1 MKQKVEC
8 VKADILLKGKDRSI
22 TSENVSREEDRMIL
36 SGENMPLL
44 NHGIQVDQAC
54 YSEEGLCFMKGQVT
68 LSTPYQVNLT
78 ILHEDEPE
86 DRRNY
91 VRVKAHDRVR
101 VIRGFSKGKLA
112 KPFRIDETTQMR
124 DINIGGI
131 GFYSNRRLLKKQN
144 FELDFGFLKKDLIIR
159 ARVLRIER
167 MEIPLGY
174 RFKYGCAFEF
184 RNPEEERLICEY
196 VFKVQIRNHR
206 KAMDLDED

>member
-1 MKQKVEC
+1 MKHMIEC
-8 VKADILLKGKDRSI
+8 VKADILLKGNGRSV

-36 SGENMPLL
+36 SGQNLPLL
-44 NHGIQVDQAC
+44 DHGIRVDLAC
-54 YSEEGLCFMKGQVT
+54 YSEEGLCFMKGKVT

-78 ILHEDEPE
+78 ITHEEEPE

-91 VRVKAHDRVR
+91 IRVKTHDKIR

-112 KPFRIDETTQMR
+112 KPFRINENTDMR

-131 GFYSNRRLLKKQN
+131 GFYSNRRLLKKQII
-144 FELDFGFLKKDLIIR
+144 ELDFGFLKKELIIR
-159 ARVLRIER
+159 ARVLRTER

-174 RFKYGCAFEF
+174 RFKYGCAFDF